1 MTESSPCS
9 QKIQK
14 ISKDCT
20 LSGTNYSLLV
30 KMVPKQELHSKFLL
44 GEIANSKQKW
54 HKGGVIFPAICAA
67 CMLHDFNMMLVVK
80 ELDLGSAYRLK
91 KQLKFQW
98 SKKIHDWGLAAL
110 EPIDTEDFVIE
121 YVGKIIWHQVFP
133 LSLLQIP
140 WLYCKF
146 NQMVKDF

>member
-1 MTESSPCS
+1 
-9 QKIQK
+9 
-14 ISKDCT
+14 
-20 LSGTNYSLLV
+20 
-30 KMVPKQELHSKFLL
+30 
-44 GEIANSKQKW
+44 
-54 HKGGVIFPAICAA
+54 
-67 CMLHDFNMMLVVK
+67 MMLVVK

-98 SKKIHDWGLAAL
+98 SKIHDWGLAAL

-140 WLYCKF
+140 WLYSKF

>member
-1 MTESSPCS
+1 MTESSPCF
-9 QKIQK
+9 QK

-20 LSGTNYSLLV
+20 LGGTNYSLLV

-44 GEIANSKQKW
+44 VEIANSKQKW
-54 HKGGVIFPAICAA
+54 HKGGVIFLGIHAA
-67 CMLHDFNMMLVVK
+67 CMLHDFNMMLAVK

-98 SKKIHDWGLAAL
+98 SKIHDWGLAAL

-146 NQMVKDF
+146 NQTVKDF